1 MPANDFATLLLP
13 PHLVDNLKA
22 LGYSQMTPIQAKALP
37 LILDGD
43 DVIAQSK
50 TGSGKTA
57 AFGIGV
63 LTSLNP
69 RFFGTQALVLCPTRE
84 LADQVAKE
92 LRRLARSQPNIK
104 ILALCGGTAIGPQFA
119 SLEHGAHIVVGTPG
133 RIMKHL
139 DKGSLDLQGL
149 KMLVL
154 DEADRMLDMGFHD
167 QIVEIARF
175 LPKRRQTL
183 LFSATYTPPIRD
195 LSRNFQNNP
204 VEITVE
210 SVHADTEIEQYFYEV
225 DHKQRG
231 RSLSTL
237 LRHFKPE
244 SAVLFCNTKQLC
256 DDVADALAAQGFY
269 AQTLHG
275 DMEQRDRD
283 LVLLKFSNRSC
294 PYLVATDVAARGLD
308 IKDLAAVI
316 NVDVAFDPEVHIHR
330 IGRTGR
336 AGQKGLALSLCAP
349 AEVQRANAI
358 EALLGRALNWQ
369 ALPIST
375 DGDKPEPPRMVT
387 LNIGGGK
394 RDKLRPGDILGAL
407 TGDAGLPGASI
418 GKIDIGDL
426 QTYVA
431 VERAIAQKALKR
443 LENGKI
449 KGRSFRVRIA

>member
-1 MPANDFATLLLP
+1 MPSTDFASLLLP
-13 PHLVDNLKA
+13 PHLVANLKD
-22 LGYSQMTPIQAKALP
+22 LGYTQMTPIQAQALP
-37 LILDGD
+37 PILDGM

-57 AFGIGV
+57 AFGIGL

-69 RFFGTQALVLCPTRE
+69 RFFGTQSLVLCPTRE

-92 LRRLARSQPNIK
+92 IRRLARSQQNIK
-104 ILALCGGTAIGPQFA
+104 ILTLCGGVALGPQFG

-133 RIMKHL
+133 RVMKHL
-139 DKGSLDLQGL
+139 EKGSLELQGL
-149 KMLVL
+149 KTLVL
-154 DEADRMLDMGFHD
+154 DEADRMLDMGFHE
-167 QIVEIARF
+167 QIVDIASY

-183 LFSATYTPPIRD
+183 LFSATYTDAIRQ
-195 LSRNFQNNP
+195 LSRNFQQNP
-204 VEITVE
+204 VEVTVE
-210 SVHADTEIEQYFYEV
+210 SVHSHADIEQYFFEV
-225 DHKQRG
+225 EHRQRG
-231 RSLSTL
+231 RALNAL
-237 LRHFKPE
+237 LRHFQPA
-244 SAVLFCNTKQLC
+244 SAVLFCNTKQAC
-256 DDVADALAAQGFY
+256 DDIADALNAQGFY

-283 LVLLKFSNRSC
+283 QVLLKFSNQSS
-294 PYLVATDVAARGLD
+294 PLLVATDVAARGLD

-358 EALLGRALNWQ
+358 EALQERPLIWKDVPAYSDNAR
-369 ALPIST
+369 
-375 DGDKPEPPRMVT
+375 PEPPRMVT

-407 TGDAGLPGASI
+407 TGDAGLPGSCI
-418 GKIDIGDL
+418 GKIDIFDL
-426 QTYVA
+426 QAYVA
-431 VERAIAQKALKR
+431 VERSIAQKAQKR
-443 LENGKI
+443 LEDGRI
-449 KGRSFRVRIA
+449 KGRSFRVRVI

>member
-1 MPANDFATLLLP
+1 
-13 PHLVDNLKA
+13 VENLRG
-22 LGYSQMTPIQAKALP
+22 LGYSQMTPIQAQALP
-37 LILDGD
+37 PILDGA

-92 LRRLARSQPNIK
+92 LRRLARSLQNIK
-104 ILALCGGTAIGPQFA
+104 ILTLCGGTAIGPQFA
-119 SLEHGAHIVVGTPG
+119 SLEHGAHIIVGTPG
-133 RIMKHL
+133 RVTKHL

-175 LPKRRQTL
+175 IPKRRQTL
-183 LFSATYTPPIRD
+183 LFSATYTPAIRD
-195 LSRNFQNNP
+195 LSRNFQSNP

-210 SVHADTEIEQYFYEV
+210 SVHADTEIEQYFFEV

-231 RSLSTL
+231 RALSAL

-256 DDVADALAAQGFY
+256 DDVADALGAQGFY

-308 IKDLAAVI
+308 IKDLAAVV

-358 EALLGRALNWQ
+358 EALLGRPLLWRDIPLSN
-369 ALPIST
+369 
-375 DGDKPEPPRMVT
+375 DGETPEPPRMVT

-418 GKIDIGDL
+418 GKIDIGDQ

-443 LENGKI
+443 LESGKI

>member
-1 MPANDFATLLLP
+1 MPSNHFASLLLP
-13 PHLVDNLKA
+13 PHLVENLQG
-22 LGYSQMTPIQAKALP
+22 LGYSQMTPIQAQALP
-37 LILDGD
+37 PILDGS

-92 LRRLARSQPNIK
+92 LRRLARSQQNIK
-104 ILALCGGTAIGPQFA
+104 ILTLCGGTAIGPQFA
-119 SLEHGAHIVVGTPG
+119 SLEHGAHIIVGTPG
-133 RIMKHL
+133 RVTKHL

-175 LPKRRQTL
+175 IPKRRQTL
-183 LFSATYTPPIRD
+183 LFSATYTPAIRD
-195 LSRNFQNNP
+195 LSRNFQINP

-231 RSLSTL
+231 RALSAL
-237 LRHFKPE
+237 LRHFRPE

-256 DDVADALAAQGFY
+256 DDVADALGAQGFY

-358 EALLGRALNWQ
+358 EALLGRPLLWQ
-369 ALPIST
+369 DLPLGD
-375 DGDKPEPPRMVT
+375 DGEKPEAPRMVT

-418 GKIDIGDL
+418 GKIDIGDQ

-431 VERAIAQKALKR
+431 VERAIAQKALKS
-443 LENGKI
+443 LESGKI
-449 KGRSFRVRIA
+449 KGRSFRVRLA